1 MESWLVILMFVMGFL
16 IIIGKHLLVIVLAL
30 VKHFILVIFL
40 FFLIGIVII
49 VLITVSKKRNSA
61 SIKFIKDTHIV
72 I

>member
-16 IIIGKHLLVIVLAL
+16 IIIGINLLVV
-30 VKHFILVIFL
+30 VKASDILSWYLFL
-40 FFLIGIVII
+40 FFIIGIVII